1 MTYYIYN
8 KPCGNPYISTELL
21 GNNPITSGYTLI
33 YESEEKPDL
42 RSKRYINGQWVDIS
56 PPEYIDQRKMEY
68 PKMSDQLDMLW
79 HAMNDGLLPKAEP
92 FYTSIKTVKDKY
104 PKE

>member
-1 MTYYIYN
+1 MTYYIYV

-21 GNNPITSGYTLI
+21 VDNPLAAGYTLI
-33 YESEEKPDL
+33 YESEKKPDL
-42 RSKRYINGQWVDIS
+42 RSKRYVNGQWIDIA
-56 PPEYIDQRKMEY
+56 PPEYIEQRKMEY